1 MKQEESVRKPL
12 KRITFVMRAGSGA
25 VIILAVL
32 ALSWTTRY
40 GIADWLST
48 SATEGAVLRATTL
61 APQNTSAWL
70 RLADLRS
77 TNDEDAIGPLRQAL
91 ASSPEDSH
99 IWIQLGLELEG
110 RREYAEAERCLTRAV
125 ELDRDF
131 IPIWTL
137 TNYYLRRDDTV
148 RFFPAVRRTLAYS
161 RGDLSP
167 LFRMCWSITDDGAR
181 ILRDAIPD
189 RDDVLSAYLQWLGS
203 QLLGTQ
209 LDVAGPVAKRLLD
222 RFPEQGTPALLGYC
236 DRLISAQRLDAAM
249 ALWNQMSDR
258 GSIRTGP
265 VQQDRI
271 VDGNFRSPPL
281 NTAFGWRTGSPAGV
295 DIAAG
300 GSSLN
305 LSFSGTQPDHC
316 DVVTQLTLLH
326 SDRTYRL
333 RYRFESSGLEAGAGL
348 HWIVADARSGARFA
362 PPLSQFRITPSDFAM
377 AHANEGDFTF
387 IVPPASAPQ
396 LPVLARVA
404 LVYDRDPASAHMQ
417 GWIRVDKVWL
427 EEAK

>member
-1 MKQEESVRKPL
+1 MSV
-12 KRITFVMRAGSGA
+12 IRAGSAA
-25 VIILAVL
+25 VITLAAL
-32 ALSWTTRY
+32 ALYWTTRY
-40 GIADWLST
+40 GVADWLST
-48 SATEGAVLRATTL
+48 SATESAVLRATTL

-70 RLADLRS
+70 RFADLRS
-77 TNDEDAIGPLRQAL
+77 TNDEDAMGPLRRAL
-91 ASSPEDSH
+91 ESSPEDSR

-110 RREYAEAERCLTRAV
+110 RNQYAEAEYCLTRAV

-137 TNYYLRRDDTV
+137 TNYYFRRDDTV
-148 RFFPAVRRTLAYS
+148 RFFPAARRTLAYS

-181 ILRDAIPD
+181 ILHDGIPD
-189 RDDVLSAYLQWLGS
+189 RDDVLSAYLQWLGN
-203 QLLGTQ
+203 Q
-209 LDVAGPVAKRLLD
+209 LDAAEPVAKRLLD

-258 GSIRTGP
+258 GLIKTGS
-265 VQQDRI
+265 VQQGRI
-271 VDGNFRSPPL
+271 VDGNFRSAPL
-281 NTAFGWRTGSPAGV
+281 NTAFGWRIGAPAGI
-295 DIAAG
+295 DITTG

-316 DVVTQLTLLH
+316 DVVNQLTLLH
-326 SDRTYRL
+326 ADRTYRL
-333 RYRFESSGLEAGAGL
+333 RYNFESSGLEAGAGL
-348 HWIVADARSGARFA
+348 HWIVADARSGARFS
-362 PPLSQFRITPSDFAM
+362 PPLSQFRLTPSDFAM

-387 IVPPASAPQ
+387 VVPMGSAPQ

-404 LVYDRDPASAHMQ
+404 LVYDRDPASARME

-427 EEAK
+427 EEAR